1 MKKNSFTI
9 VFLFYFL
16 QVQAGRITGT
26 ITDDKGQPLPFAS
39 VMIKGTTKG
48 TTANN
53 QGKYFIEVEPGTY
66 LVIAQYVGY
75 NRAEKKVT
83 VEDRPAIVNFE
94 LSLLQLALKEVVVR
108 PGGEDPA
115 YEIIRNAIKKRP
127 VYENPLDSFT
137 CEAYIK
143 TLIKTRRLPNK
154 ILGQRI
160 EEKDKNQMGVDSAG
174 KGIIF
179 LSESLT
185 KVAYKKPDKTKL
197 EVLSGR
203 ESGSNGYGFNFPT
216 FINFYSNNVNVFASQ
231 LNPRGFV
238 SPIADGALNFYR
250 YIYLGSFWEE
260 GKEINRIKVMARRK
274 FEPAFSGIINITEG
288 DWRIHSLDLIVT
300 RESQLELLDT
310 LTIKQIHVPVTPEVW
325 RTKDQVITF
334 TFKMFGIDA
343 LGSFLNVYNKYDIN
357 PGFRKK
363 YFNNVVV
370 QYDTAVNKKSKQY
383 WDSIR
388 PVQLEPEEAK
398 DYKIK
403 DSVFEGRRD
412 SAFSKRS
419 IDSLRKRQGP
429 IKVKQVFWAGF
440 NRSDFHPTHP
450 TSVSWEPLL
459 RSIQYNTVEGLV
471 ARVNFSVRRTFP
483 IWKEQITLT
492 PLLRYGFSNRHL
504 NTSAQISFSKRAF
517 TWDNDGGNSHR
528 RTWIFAG
535 GKRVSQFNK
544 DNPITPLMNSI
555 YTLADRKNYMKIY
568 ESWFGEISY
577 SRRMDNGL
585 QFIIR
590 GVYEDR
596 LPLSNTSDFSF
607 FGSKQTKIF
616 TPNYPFEK
624 LTAQFSR
631 HQAVVGS
638 VSVEF
643 KPGQRYIQ
651 FPRGKRPIGSRYPTL
666 AVSFEKGIEKI
677 FGSDANF
684 DKWKFS
690 VWDDI
695 NLKLFGRMRYRLG
708 VGGFIND
715 QSVFIQD
722 YQHFNGNQLLFAS
735 EYLNSFQLAPYYANS
750 TTAQFY
756 AIGHLEHHFNGLLTN
771 KIPFF
776 RRLNWHLVGGANAFF
791 VNRNNNYAE
800 IFGGIENIFKVLRID
815 VVASYLDGK
824 NGTVGVRVGLG
835 GLLGNSIRLGR

>member
-1 MKKNSFTI
+1 MRTVFTLFFFYCSFHLQAQRVYGT
-9 VFLFYFL
+9 VFNEMGDLLPYASITVKGSTAGASANDKAKFSFSLPPGIYTLVCQRIGYTAQEQKIELKDQAEVTFILKL
-16 QVQAGRITGT
+16 QKLTM
-26 ITDDKGQPLPFAS
+26 D
-39 VMIKGTTKG
+39 
-48 TTANN
+48 
-53 QGKYFIEVEPGTY
+53 
-66 LVIAQYVGY
+66 
-75 NRAEKKVT
+75 
-83 VEDRPAIVNFE
+83 
-94 LSLLQLALKEVVVR
+94 EVVIKS
-108 PGGEDPA
+108 GGEDPA
-115 YEIIRNAIKKRP
+115 YAIIRNAVKKRNTYLNE
-127 VYENPLDSFT
+127 VNGFSCGLYGKDMVKL
-137 CEAYIK
+137 
-143 TLIKTRRLPNK
+143 RRLPE
-154 ILGQRI
+154 RI
-160 EEKDKNQMGVDSAG
+160 MGIKVPKEDRQSMRLDSAG
-174 KGIIF
+174 QGIIY
-179 LSESLT
+179 LSESISKIYT
-185 KVAYKKPDKTKL
+185 QKPDKFKMD
-197 EVLSGR
+197 VISSR
-203 ESGSNGYGFNFPT
+203 VSGSGGFGFTFPV
-216 FINFYSNNVNVFASQ
+216 FISMYNNNVNVFSGQ

-260 GKEINRIKVMARRK
+260 GKEINQIKVIARRK

-300 RESQLELLDT
+300 KESQLELLDT

-419 IDSLRKRQGP
+419 IDSLRKKQGP
-429 IKVKQVFWAGF
+429 IKVKQVFWSGF
-440 NRSDFHPTHP
+440 NRSDFDPTHP
-450 TSVSWEPLL
+450 TSISWEPLL

-471 ARVNFSVRRTFP
+471 ARVNFSVRRTLP
-483 IWKEQITLT
+483 AWKEQITLT

-517 TWDNDGGNSHR
+517 TWDSDGGNSHR
-528 RTWIFAG
+528 RTWTFAG

-544 DNPITPLMNSI
+544 DNPITPLMNGI

-568 ESWFGEISY
+568 ESWFGEVSY

-607 FGSKQTKIF
+607 FGSKRTNIF

-624 LTAQFSR
+624 LTTQFSR

-651 FPRGKRPIGSRYPTL
+651 FPRGKRPIGSKYPTL
-666 AVSFEKGIEKI
+666 AASYEKGIETI
-677 FGSDANF
+677 WGSDVNF

-695 NLKLFGRMRYRLG
+695 NLKLFGRMRYRFG

-715 QSVFIQD
+715 RSVFIQD
-722 YQHFNGNQLLFAS
+722 YQHFNGNQLVFAS

-750 TTAQFY
+750 TTSRFY

-824 NGTVGVRVGLG
+824 SGTVGVRVGLG
-835 GLLGNSIRLGR
+835 GLLGNSIRFGR

>member
-1 MKKNSFTI
+1 MKQLL
-9 VFLFYFL
+9 LFSLSIFFMPAAN
-16 QVQAGRITGT
+16 AGRIIGT

-53 QGKYFIEVEPGTY
+53 EGKYFIDVEPGTY
-66 LVIAQYVGY
+66 LIIAQYVGY

-83 VEDRPAIVNFE
+83 VEEKAVIVNFE

-127 VYENPLDSFT
+127 AYENPLDSFT

-160 EEKDKNQMGVDSAG
+160 EEKDKKQMGVDSVG

-203 ESGSNGYGFNFPT
+203 ESGSSGYGFNFPT

-238 SPIADGALNFYR
+238 SPIADGALNYYR
-250 YIYLGSFWEE
+250 YTYLGSFWEE
-260 GKEINRIKVMARRK
+260 GKEINQIKVMARRK

-288 DWRIHSLDLIVT
+288 DWRIHSLDLMVT
-300 RESQLELLDT
+300 KESQLELLDT
-310 LTIKQIHVPVTPEVW
+310 LTIKQIHVPVTPAVW

-419 IDSLRKRQGP
+419 IDSLRKKQGP
-429 IKVKQVFWAGF
+429 VKIKQVFWSGF

-450 TSVSWEPLL
+450 SNISWEPLL

-471 ARVNFSVRRTFP
+471 ARVNFSVRRTLP
-483 IWKEQITLT
+483 AWKEQITLM
-492 PLLRYGFSNRHL
+492 PLLRYGFSNGHL
-504 NTSAQISFSKRAF
+504 NTSVQISFSKRAF

-528 RTWIFAG
+528 RTWTFTG
-535 GKRVSQFNK
+535 GKRVSQFNR

-555 YTLADRKNYMKIY
+555 YTLAARKNYMKIY
-568 ESWFGEISY
+568 ESWFGEASY

-596 LPLSNTSDFSF
+596 RPLSNTSDFSF

-651 FPRGKRPIGSRYPTL
+651 FPRGKRPIGSKYPTL
-666 AVSFEKGIEKI
+666 AVSYEKGIETI
-677 FGSDANF
+677 FGSDVNF

-715 QSVFIQD
+715 RSVFIQD

-776 RRLNWHLVGGANAFF
+776 RRLNWHLVAGANAFF
-791 VNRNNNYAE
+791 VNGNNNYAE

>member
-1 MKKNSFTI
+1 
-9 VFLFYFL
+9 
-16 QVQAGRITGT
+16 
-26 ITDDKGQPLPFAS
+26 
-39 VMIKGTTKG
+39 
-48 TTANN
+48 
-53 QGKYFIEVEPGTY
+53 
-66 LVIAQYVGY
+66 
-75 NRAEKKVT
+75 
-83 VEDRPAIVNFE
+83 
-94 LSLLQLALKEVVVR
+94 
-108 PGGEDPA
+108 
-115 YEIIRNAIKKRP
+115 
-127 VYENPLDSFT
+127 
-137 CEAYIK
+137 
-143 TLIKTRRLPNK
+143 
-154 ILGQRI
+154 
-160 EEKDKNQMGVDSAG
+160 MGVDSAG

-185 KVAYKKPDKTKL
+185 KVAFKKPDRTKL

-216 FINFYSNNVNVFASQ
+216 FINFYSNNVNVFTSQ

-260 GKEINRIKVMARRK
+260 GKEINQIKVMARRK
-274 FEPAFSGIINITEG
+274 FEPTFSGIINITEG
-288 DWRIHSLDLIVT
+288 DWRIHSLDLMVT
-300 RESQLELLDT
+300 KESQLELLDT
-310 LTIKQIHVPVTPEVW
+310 LTIKQIHVPVTPAVW

-419 IDSLRKRQGP
+419 IDSLRKKQGP
-429 IKVKQVFWAGF
+429 VKIKQVFWSGF

-450 TSVSWEPLL
+450 TNISWEPLL

-471 ARVNFSVRRTFP
+471 ARVNFSVRRTLP
-483 IWKEQITLT
+483 AWKEQITLM
-492 PLLRYGFSNRHL
+492 PLLRYGFSNGHL
-504 NTSAQISFSKRAF
+504 NTSVQISFSKRAF

-528 RTWIFAG
+528 RTWTFSG
-535 GKRVSQFNK
+535 GKRVSQFNR

-568 ESWFGEISY
+568 ESWFGEVSY

-596 LPLSNTSDFSF
+596 QPLSNTSDFSF

-666 AVSFEKGIEKI
+666 AVSYEKGIETI
-677 FGSDANF
+677 FGSDVNF

-690 VWDDI
+690 IWDDI

-715 QSVFIQD
+715 RSVFIQD

-776 RRLNWHLVGGANAFF
+776 RRLNWHLVAGANAFF
-791 VNRNNNYAE
+791 VNGNNNYAE

>member
-1 MKKNSFTI
+1 MKESL
-9 VFLFYFL
+9 LFSISIFF
-16 QVQAGRITGT
+16 VMAVNAGRITGT
-26 ITDDKGQPLPFAS
+26 ITDDKSQPLPFAS

-53 QGKYFIEVEPGTY
+53 EGKYFIEVEQGTY
-66 LVIAQYVGY
+66 TVIAQYVGY
-75 NRAEKKVT
+75 NRSEKKVT
-83 VEDRPAIVNFE
+83 VEEKPVIVNFE

-127 VYENPLDSFT
+127 AYENPLDSFT

-143 TLIKTRRLPNK
+143 TLIKTRKLPNK

-160 EEKDKNQMGVDSAG
+160 EEKDKKQMGVDSAG

-185 KVAYKKPDKTKL
+185 KVAFKKPDRTKL

-216 FINFYSNNVNVFASQ
+216 FINFYSNNVNVFTSQ

-238 SPIADGALNFYR
+238 SPIADGAFNFYR

-260 GKEINRIKVMARRK
+260 GKEINQIKVMARRK

-288 DWRIHSLDLIVT
+288 DWRIHSLDLMVT
-300 RESQLELLDT
+300 KESQLELLDT
-310 LTIKQIHVPVTPEVW
+310 LTIKQIHVPVTPAVW

-419 IDSLRKRQGP
+419 IDSLRKKQGP
-429 IKVKQVFWAGF
+429 VKIKQVFWSGF

-450 TSVSWEPLL
+450 TNISWEPLL

-471 ARVNFSVRRTFP
+471 ARVNFSVRRTIP
-483 IWKEQITLT
+483 AWKEQITLM
-492 PLLRYGFSNRHL
+492 PLLRYGFSNGHL
-504 NTSAQISFSKRAF
+504 NTSVQISFSKRAF
-517 TWDNDGGNSHR
+517 TWDSDGGNSHR
-528 RTWIFAG
+528 RTWTFAG
-535 GKRVSQFNK
+535 GKRVSQFNR

-568 ESWFGEISY
+568 ESWFGEVSY

-666 AVSFEKGIEKI
+666 AVSYEKGIETI
-677 FGSDANF
+677 FGSDVNF

-690 VWDDI
+690 MWDDI

-715 QSVFIQD
+715 RSVFIQD

-776 RRLNWHLVGGANAFF
+776 RRLNWHLVAGANAFF
-791 VNRNNNYAE
+791 VNGNNNYAE

>member
-1 MKKNSFTI
+1 MAVN
-9 VFLFYFL
+9 
-16 QVQAGRITGT
+16 AGRITGT
-26 ITDDKGQPLPFAS
+26 ITDDKGHPLPFAS

-53 QGKYFIEVEPGTY
+53 QGKYFIDVEPGTY
-66 LVIAQYVGY
+66 SIIAQYVGY

-83 VEDRPAIVNFE
+83 VEEKPVIVNFE

-127 VYENPLDSFT
+127 SYENPLDSFT
-137 CEAYIK
+137 CETYIK

-160 EEKDKNQMGVDSAG
+160 EEKDKKQMGVDSTG

-185 KVAYKKPDKTKL
+185 KVAFKKPDKTKL

-216 FINFYSNNVNVFASQ
+216 FINFYSNNVNIFASQ

-260 GKEINRIKVMARRK
+260 GKEINQIKVMARRK

-288 DWRIHSLDLIVT
+288 DWRIHSLDLNVT
-300 RESQLELLDT
+300 KESQLELLDT

-357 PGFRKK
+357 PDFRKK

-403 DSVFEGRRD
+403 DSVFEGRHD

-419 IDSLRKRQGP
+419 IDSLRKKQGSVK
-429 IKVKQVFWAGF
+429 IKQVFWLGF

-450 TSVSWEPLL
+450 TNVSWEPLL

-483 IWKEQITLT
+483 SWKEQITLT

-504 NTSAQISFSKRAF
+504 NSSAQISFSKRAF
-517 TWDNDGGNSHR
+517 TWDSDGGNSHR
-528 RTWIFAG
+528 RTWTFAG

-544 DNPITPLMNSI
+544 DNPITPLMNGI
-555 YTLADRKNYMKIY
+555 YTLADRINYMKIY
-568 ESWFGEISY
+568 ESWFGDVSY

-596 LPLSNTSDFSF
+596 LPLSNTSNFSF

-616 TPNYPFEK
+616 SPNYPFEK
-624 LTAQFSR
+624 LSGQFSR

-638 VSVEF
+638 IGVEF

-651 FPRGKRPIGSRYPTL
+651 FPRGKRPIGSKYPTL
-666 AVSFEKGIEKI
+666 AVSYEKGIETI
-677 FGSDANF
+677 LGSDVNF

-695 NLKLFGRMRYRLG
+695 NLKLLGRMRYRLG
-708 VGGFIND
+708 IGGFIND

-750 TTAQFY
+750 TTTQFY
-756 AIGHLEHHFNGLLTN
+756 AIGHLEHHFNGLITN

-791 VNRNNNYAE
+791 VNRNNNYVE